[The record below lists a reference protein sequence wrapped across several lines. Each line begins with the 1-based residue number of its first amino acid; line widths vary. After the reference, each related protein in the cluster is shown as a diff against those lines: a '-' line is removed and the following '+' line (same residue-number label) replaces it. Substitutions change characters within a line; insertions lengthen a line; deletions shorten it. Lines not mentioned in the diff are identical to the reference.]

1 MDFRDVA
8 GCLRRV
14 ERLAR
19 SPLRAWGQVVLG
31 VAVSLA
37 VISVAGVA
45 VARTPFDGEKA
56 FARVEAQCSFGPRV
70 PGTDGHAKCLEWILA
85 EVRGMGLDP
94 EPLAFRLSAPANGD
108 TLDLTNVLVRI
119 APEKSPRLLLGAH
132 WDTRAWSDQERDPKL
147 RGLPVLGANDGASG
161 VAVLLG
167 LAEQFAAT
175 PPPIG
180 IDLVF
185 FDGEDQG
192 RAGHPREYCL
202 GSQWMAR
209 NYPGTRPDFVL
220 VLDMV
225 GSPETDL
232 GRDLYSLGAF
242 PAWNR
247 LLFDVAAGLGF
258 TEFDPTR
265 AYELFDDHIPFLEIG
280 IPSAVIIG
288 FDDPTW
294 HTQQDVPANVS
305 GDRLARVG
313 EVVLEVV
320 HGGYLGG

>member
-1 MDFRDVA
+1 MAALFVA
-8 GCLRRV
+8 GAV
-14 ERLAR
+14 LAR
-19 SPLRAWGQVVLG
+19 E
-31 VAVSLA
+31 
-37 VISVAGVA
+37 
-45 VARTPFDGEKA
+45 PFDGDAA

-70 PGTDGHAKCLEWILA
+70 PGTKGHAACLAWIQD
-85 EVRGMGLDP
+85 EVRALGLVP
-94 EPLAFRLSAPANGD
+94 EAHGFRAVAPATGD

-132 WDTRAWSDQERDPKL
+132 WDTRGWSDQETDPAL
-147 RGLPVLGANDGASG
+147 RALPVLGANDGASG

-167 LAEQFAAT
+167 LAEQFVAT

-185 FDGEDQG
+185 FDMEDQG

-209 NYPGTRPDFVL
+209 NWPGTLPDFVL

-242 PAWNR
+242 PGWNR
-247 LLFDVAAGLGF
+247 LLFDVAEGLGF
-258 TEFDPTR
+258 TEFDRTR

-288 FDDPTW
+288 FDAPTW
-294 HTQQDVPANVS
+294 HTQRDVPASVS
-305 GDRLARVG
+305 ADRLGRVG

-320 HGGYLGG
+320 HGGYLGR